1 MDAETLDELCRLA
14 RLLADDL
21 AVHPR
26 GLAEITANA
35 ARIAA
40 SSRQL
45 QQQLEVF
52 APDTG
57 ELPTIKTQQGWL
69 PQGCHDG
76 HARRGDHSI
85 RRKTSGWPPAAP
97 SGGPGTKIVISFTI

>member
-21 AVHPR
+21 AVHLR

-40 SSRQL
+40 CSRQL
-45 QQQLEVF
+45 QQQLEEV

-57 ELPTIKTQQGWL
+57 ELPTIKTQQG
-69 PQGCHDG
+69 
-76 HARRGDHSI
+76 
-85 RRKTSGWPPAAP
+85 
-97 SGGPGTKIVISFTI
+97 